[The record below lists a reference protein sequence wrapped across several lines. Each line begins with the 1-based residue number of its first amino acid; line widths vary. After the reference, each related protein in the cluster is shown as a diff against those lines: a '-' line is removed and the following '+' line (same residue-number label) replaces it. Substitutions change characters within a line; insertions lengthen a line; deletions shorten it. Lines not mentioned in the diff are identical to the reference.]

1 MPNLLTPAPA
11 RMHTDPPPSLG
22 SPVIDPSLSEGNPSP
37 VKKGGKAVHFTASS
51 DLSEIFH
58 SDDSD
63 EDNYELV
70 ADLLAGEE
78 ESGNEGLGVDDGGD
92 GDDNDNGVDAG
103 FLPVDEDVRDGTC
116 YINSEIL
123 ATNTLDIYRWG

>member
-78 ESGNEGLGVDDGGD
+78 SGNEGLGVDDGGD

-103 FLPVDEDVRDGTC
+103 FLPVDKDVWDGTC

-123 ATNTLDIYRWG
+123 ATNTLDIYR